1 MPARLSYINAR
12 GVETVLDDDEHT
24 MWYELQGR
32 TGFEAP
38 TIETESVTYGDGST
52 RIISVTP
59 KERAVTCY
67 FWSLMERSD
76 FERRFNALKQS
87 IMQIGNRDGNWGKLK
102 IRREDGSYVYLNCVY
117 TGGLDSTTRD
127 SHVRILFY
135 LTFTAVDPYFYSSNE
150 TSFSIKPYQSG
161 TYLHFRSKT
170 APVKE
175 RFHFGNATYFRSAD
189 TAYFD
194 IVKMDCAKVNPTIT
208 IVGPAQNIS
217 IENKTNG
224 KKIAFEP
231 EFKILYGETVVIQT
245 ESGNRSCTYN
255 QIGTDGVNGL
265 SYLTADT
272 VLDFSLDYGD
282 NKLIYTNAYVDKR
295 SSCKFSYKEG
305 WLSA

>member
-1 MPARLSYINAR
+1 MPSRLSYINAR

-38 TIETESVTYGDGST
+38 SLETETVTYGDGST
-52 RIISVTP
+52 RIISIVP
-59 KERAVTCY
+59 KQRTVTCY
-67 FWSLMERSD
+67 FWSLMERGD
-76 FERRFNALKQS
+76 FERRFTALKQS
-87 IMQIGNRDGNWGKLK
+87 IMQTGNRNGNWGKLK
-102 IRREDGSYVYLNCVY
+102 IRRDDGTYVYLNCAY
-117 TGGLDSTTRD
+117 TGGLDTTVRD

-150 TSFSIKPYQSG
+150 VSFIIKPYQFG
-161 TYLHFRSKT
+161 TYLHFRNAKT
-170 APVKE
+170 EVKE
-175 RFHFGNATYFRSAD
+175 RFHFGVFTHFRSAD
-189 TAYFD
+189 IAYSE
-194 IVKMDCAKVNPTIT
+194 ITKMDCAKVNPTIT

-231 EFKILYGETVVIQT
+231 EFKILDGETVVIQT
-245 ESGNRSCTYN
+245 ESGNRSCIYN
-255 QIGTDGVNGL
+255 QLGTDGVNGL

-282 NKLIYTNAYVDKR
+282 NELIYTNAYVDRR
-295 SSCKFSYKEG
+295 SCCKFSYKEG
-305 WLSA
+305 WLSV